1 MFDGILTLKLGG
13 FWNSKPNF
21 KEYSRK
27 NEIKIMKN
35 QPKV

>member
-1 MFDGILTLKLGG
+1 MFDGIFNMKLVG

-27 NEIKIMKN
+27 NEKQIMKK
-35 QPKV
+35 QP